1 MSGKKF
7 SLIDVVLSVICVVFT
22 IEAAAPASAM
32 GNVQFFWWGLLILT
46 FLLPYGLVVAE
57 LGTTYDSEGGLY
69 DWVREGLGDAWAAR
83 CSWCYWV
90 NFPLWVA
97 SLACMFPGVIASISG
112 VELSLPVALAV
123 ELVFVWGVTLLACS
137 PVSEADWIMDGGA
150 VIKVFIT
157 VVVGAVGIWYASA
170 HGFAN
175 DMSPATFLPDFSN
188 TESLTYL
195 SVILF
200 NFMGFEVVATF
211 TSSMRNPSADI
222 PRAIVVGG
230 ITIAAVYIVC
240 GIGIGAAVPTS
251 ELSLDSG
258 IVDAVGVML
267 GSTHPLTVVVG
278 VVFLITLFA
287 NMTCWSFG
295 VNSVASY
302 AARHGNMP
310 RAFSLRSR
318 KTGMPNGSAL
328 MNGAIASAVL
338 LLQIPLG
345 EDSDVFWL
353 LFSMNVVFLLMS
365 YIPMFPAFWRLR
377 RYDPRPRVFRA
388 PFEGKLLAIALAVP
402 AIELVLS
409 IVATIVPLNG
419 SPEELSKLPML
430 IGTVVL
436 LAVGEVVRVVSKR
449 GRVRDYPGAASMCR
463 VSAAGGAD
471 TDEHGGA
478 HAGGAS
484 GSADEG
490 AAYADGETAPAGADQ
505 ASDGGRE
512 PASDRKGGEDGTR
525 GERL

>member
-365 YIPMFPAFWRLR
+365 YIPMFPAFWKLR
-377 RYDPRPRVFRA
+377 KFDGDRPRVFRA
-388 PFEGKLLAIALAVP
+388 PFEGKLLAVMLIIPAV
-402 AIELVLS
+402 ELVLS
-409 IVATIVPLNG
+409 IVATVVPFNG

-430 IGTVVL
+430 LGVVIL
-436 LAVGEVVRVVSKR
+436 IVLGEVVRVISKR
-449 GRVRDYPGAASMCR
+449 GRAEDYPGVEAEKSRLAKQAADA
-463 VSAAGGAD
+463 VDGAGKLG
-471 TDEHGGA
+471 
-478 HAGGAS
+478 
-484 GSADEG
+484 
-490 AAYADGETAPAGADQ
+490 
-505 ASDGGRE
+505 
-512 PASDRKGGEDGTR
+512 
-525 GERL
+525 